1 MNILRFLLS
10 SFLWAMGG
18 IFVLAI
24 YAYSELVYLIFIC
37 IAIVGLTI
45 YYRKSIIKMYA
56 EIFNELGINKYI
68 IQIKNLKKY
77 KEPILQTN
85 QYNRSMM
92 IVFSLSLL
100 KTSAR

>member
-56 EIFNELGINKYI
+56 EIFNELGINQVCVV

-77 KEPILQTN
+77 KEPIYKLINT
-85 QYNRSMM
+85 
-92 IVFSLSLL
+92 IGL
-100 KTSAR
+100 

>member
-10 SFLWAMGG
+10 SLLWAIGG
-18 IFVLAI
+18 VLVLAI

-37 IAIVGLTI
+37 IAILGLTI

-56 EIFNELGINKYI
+56 EIFNELGINKYV
-68 IQIKNLKKY
+68 IQIKEIQRTY
-77 KEPILQTN
+77 LQTN
-85 QYNRSMM
+85 QYNRSMI

-100 KTSAR
+100 NTSAR